1 MATLYIQEQGTT
13 VRKRAQQVLITKD
26 DQTLQAV
33 PLNKIDQVVLMGLGV
48 QLSTALL
55 VDLLNRGIPVTL
67 TNQNGSRH
75 YATLAAGPSRF
86 AELRLHQMQ
95 RVSDPAW
102 ALEIARAIVRA
113 KLANQ
118 RAVLNATGWPPAAA
132 AATQIAAAAAD
143 LDRAG
148 SLDAVRGYEGAGAAA
163 YFGAWRVTL
172 EPEWGFAGRAFYPP
186 PDPLNALLSFGY
198 TLLTHDTLA
207 AVQLT
212 GLDPYLG
219 MLHQIEAGRPS
230 LALDLMEPFRPLVID
245 RIVLGMIADGAL
257 RREQFQPS
265 PRHSG
270 GIDLDPALRALLI
283 ERYETV
289 MQTPTLL
296 PTGEQT
302 ALRRVILIQA
312 QALARVIRGEQA
324 SFVGYTS
331 L

>member
-1 MATLYIQEQGTT
+1 
-13 VRKRAQQVLITKD
+13 
-26 DQTLQAV
+26 
-33 PLNKIDQVVLMGLGV
+33 
-48 QLSTALL
+48 
-55 VDLLNRGIPVTL
+55 VDLLNRGIPITL

-102 ALEIARAIVRA
+102 TLDVACAIVRA

-118 RAVLNATGWPPAAA
+118 RAVLSSTGWPAAV
-132 AATQIAAAAAD
+132 AATAQIAAAATAVD
-143 LDRAG
+143 QANT
-148 SLDAVRGYEGAGAAA
+148 LDAVRGYEGAGAAA
-163 YFGAWRVTL
+163 YFGAWRTML
-172 EPEWGFAGRAFYPP
+172 RQEWGFAGRAFYPP

-207 AVQLT
+207 AVQFT

-219 MLHQIEAGRPS
+219 VFHQLEAGRPS

-245 RIVLGMIADGAL
+245 RIVLDMIEDGAL
-257 RREQFQPS
+257 RREQFLTS
-265 PRHSG
+265 TSHSG
-270 GIDLDPALRALLI
+270 GVDLEPALRALLI
-283 ERYETV
+283 ERYETA

-302 ALRRVILIQA
+302 ALRRVVLLQA